1 MTQHLP
7 LIVDLDETLL
17 LTDTLAEGLV
27 GLVLHRPTAL
37 PGAVASL
44 IRGGRPALKRFVS
57 AKADLDLEGLPVRED
72 LLSYLKSEKAT
83 GRTIVLV
90 TAADQSVA
98 DAVAA
103 HFDLFDAA
111 HGSSGSTNLKG
122 DEKRAY
128 IRQLF
133 PDGYVYAGDSRA
145 DLKVWRDADGIIF
158 AGPSAHTRKVAD
170 GLGKPVEA
178 DFPNSGGGLKS
189 WRKALRLHQWAKNLL
204 LFAPLGLSGRFL
216 EPEAILL
223 AVAGFLLLGV
233 VASGTY
239 LLNDLLD
246 LSADRRH
253 KTKRSR
259 PLASGELS
267 VVHGLLA
274 APFLI
279 LTGLVVGWLI
289 APWLAVG
296 LACYLVITIAYSFGL
311 KRVPMLDVF
320 VLATLFTTRIAIG
333 ALAIGAHVSEWLMT
347 FSMLFF
353 FSMSLAKRHVEVV
366 EAPAG
371 LRIRGR
377 GYFPEDAPLT
387 LSLGLSS
394 AASAVV
400 IMILYLAEDAFPSGI
415 YSQPAAL
422 WAAPPLIALWMMRI
436 WLLAHRGQLD
446 DDPVAF
452 AVKDRWSLLLGAALL
467 TAFVIATLA

>member
-1 MTQHLP
+1 MTLHLP
-7 LIVDLDETLL
+7 LVVDLDETLI

-27 GLVLHRPTAL
+27 ELVLQRPAAL
-37 PGAVASL
+37 PGAVKNL
-44 IRGGRPALKRFVS
+44 VLGGRPGLKRFVS
-57 AKADLDLEGLPVRED
+57 AHTELDVEGLPVRED
-72 LLSYLKSEKAT
+72 LLTYLEGQKAA

-90 TAADQSVA
+90 TAADQSIA
-98 DAVAA
+98 DAVRGR
-103 HFDLFDAA
+103 FDLFDAA
-111 HGSSGSTNLKG
+111 YGSSGATNLKG
-122 DEKRAY
+122 DKKRAF
-128 IRQLF
+128 IRELH
-133 PDGYVYAGDSRA
+133 PDGYVYAGDSGA
-145 DLKVWRDADGIIF
+145 DVAIWRDADGIIF
-158 AGPSAHTRKVAD
+158 AGPSARTRKAAGRLD
-170 GLGKPVEA
+170 KPVEA
-178 DFPNSGGGLKS
+178 DFPNSGGGLKA

-204 LFAPLGLSGRFL
+204 LFVPLGLSGRFL

-223 AVAGFLLLGV
+223 AVAGFVLLGV

-253 KTKRSR
+253 RTKQSR

-267 VVHGLLA
+267 VAHGLLA
-274 APFLI
+274 APLLI
-279 LTGLVVGWLI
+279 LVGLAVGWLI
-289 APWLAVG
+289 TPALGIG
-296 LACYLVITIAYSFGL
+296 LLCYLAITLAYSYKL

-333 ALAIGAHVSEWLMT
+333 ALAIGANVSEWLMT

-371 LRIRGR
+371 LKIRGR
-377 GYFPEDAPLT
+377 GYYPEDAPLT
-387 LSLGLSS
+387 LGLGLSS

-415 YSQPAAL
+415 YSQAEAL
-422 WAAPPLIALWMMRI
+422 WAAPPLIAIWMMRI

-452 AVKDRWSLLLGAALL
+452 AVKDRWSLVLGAVLL
-467 TAFVIATLA
+467 TAFLIASLA